1 MARVQTAVAHSS
13 PEFLHLLGQ
22 GLLQASSLDGQ
33 AETDQGKEGVPTE
46 VQAAPTEV
54 QAAPSV
60 VQEDPNEAVEDPI
73 VLCDDVCPRGVEGHL
88 LVRVPGNG
96 QENARGSAHGG
107 RGVCD
112 RDHQTSLSLVAYSPV
127 LCFYREHC
135 A

>member
-1 MARVQTAVAHSS
+1 MARVQTAAAHSS

-54 QAAPSV
+54 QAAPTA
-60 VQEDPNEAVEDPI
+60 VQGDPI
-73 VLCDDVCPRGVEGHL
+73 VLCDDVCPSGVEGRL
-88 LVRVPGNG
+88 LIRVPGNG